1 MKSSIRQFNPRL
13 IIIALTAT
21 IATVAQPQ
29 PASAQILEIV
39 SGALGALV
47 RSKQPQPQVIQ
58 QPVPVPVPVQ
68 PGRPEFSVGTNNAN
82 GNSLHLCLSN
92 CLPAGSAPAPA
103 PVLAP
108 QPIVTQI
115 PQVVQHSPIAPQ
127 SPIAQQQ
134 TSSTVVNQNG
144 VVNGTATAQTNQ
156 QSSSQSAIQNIPNH
170 PTTNIPPV
178 NLPINLPR

>member
-1 MKSSIRQFNPRL
+1 MNSSIRQFNPRL

-82 GNSLHLCLSN
+82 GNSLNLCLSN
-92 CLPAGSAPAPA
+92 CLPAGSAPATAPSPV
-103 PVLAP
+103 PVLTP

-115 PQVVQHSPIAPQ
+115 PQVVQQ

-156 QSSSQSAIQNIPNH
+156 QSSSQSAIQNIPNY

-178 NLPINLPR
+178 NLPINLSR

>member
-1 MKSSIRQFNPRL
+1 MKSSIRQFNPKL

-47 RSKQPQPQVIQ
+47 RSKQPQPQVI
-58 QPVPVPVPVQ
+58 
-68 PGRPEFSVGTNNAN
+68 T
-82 GNSLHLCLSN
+82 
-92 CLPAGSAPAPA
+92 
-103 PVLAP
+103 
-108 QPIVTQI
+108 
-115 PQVVQHSPIAPQ
+115 QVVQHSPIAPQ